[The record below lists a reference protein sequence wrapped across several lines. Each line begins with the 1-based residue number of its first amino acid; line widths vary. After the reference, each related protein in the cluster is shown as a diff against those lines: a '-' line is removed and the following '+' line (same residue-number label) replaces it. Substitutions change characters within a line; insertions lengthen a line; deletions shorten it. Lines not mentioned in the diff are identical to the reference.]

1 MLAGDFRKLAALLKD
16 KDAKIRKNAALI
28 LGELESEDV
37 LPWLYEAYEKEKQL
51 FVRESYLK
59 AMEKLNFSQMLP
71 KLKKRQKNIAGR
83 TALCGRRGEKTSPER
98 SSRSFPHDLKI

>member
-1 MLAGDFRKLAALLKD
+1 MVKDIYESICRGEDVRANLICLKQLIADKKEKSAFAYMLAGDFRKLAALLKD

-51 FVRESYLK
+51 FVRETYLQ

-71 KLKKRQKNIAGR
+71 K
-83 TALCGRRGEKTSPER
+83 
-98 SSRSFPHDLKI
+98 